1 MISVVLAG
9 TLSVQSRSFFSPRAE
24 LGNGTR
30 GAVLV
35 ETHTQR
41 QIKTSTRSKENFEE
55 MKTLFL
61 LLNIINNNIILINAD
76 YAESPFSS
84 RKTHRK
90 RSLVQRISENKL
102 QCIGFDIFLHPNQL
116 CNGELDC
123 PDGSD
128 EFSCGK

>member
-1 MISVVLAG
+1 
-9 TLSVQSRSFFSPRAE
+9 
-24 LGNGTR
+24 
-30 GAVLV
+30 
-35 ETHTQR
+35 
-41 QIKTSTRSKENFEE
+41 

-61 LLNIINNNIILINAD
+61 LINIINNNIILINGD
-76 YAESPFSS
+76 YAQSPFSS

-102 QCIGFDIFLHPNQL
+102 ECIGFDIFLHPNQL

-128 EFSCGK
+128 EFSCGKFLDYHTHRPLFTPHKSPVNPMAL